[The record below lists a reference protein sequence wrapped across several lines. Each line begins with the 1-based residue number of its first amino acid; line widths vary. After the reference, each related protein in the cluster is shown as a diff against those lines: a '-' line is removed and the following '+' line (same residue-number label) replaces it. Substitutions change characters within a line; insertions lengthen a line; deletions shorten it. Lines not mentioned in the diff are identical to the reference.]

1 MKRQGMIMM
10 MLLLSAVAHAQNRI
24 SYGLRGGLNISSISG
39 KPDLTF
45 YGDPWGDYYVG
56 DKVKKSKSAR
66 PNFNVGGYVLYRLN
80 SKSGF
85 QTELYYSGEG
95 YKGGWI
101 YTYEG
106 TSNVKFTD
114 KYGMLNLPLLFKYS
128 FTDRWYVMGGPQFSF
143 ALGAKHVQYP
153 EGLIAD
159 ILPTMKKATVGILP
173 VVGYSWGKCNLDLR
187 YHAGLTRLVKSQYTL
202 DAKSS
207 VVSVV
212 MSYRLSK
219 TLE

>member
-1 MKRQGMIMM
+1 MM
-10 MLLLSAVAHAQNRI
+10 MLLLSAVAHAQNRM
-24 SYGLRGGLNISSISG
+24 SFGLRGGLNISSING

-56 DKVKKSKSAR
+56 DKVNKSKSAR
-66 PNFNVGGYVLYRLN
+66 SNFNVGGYALYRLN
-80 SKSGF
+80 SKSGI

-114 KYGMLNLPLLFKYS
+114 KYGMLNVPFLFKYN
-128 FTDRWYVMGGPQFSF
+128 FADHWYVMGGPQFSF

-153 EGLIAD
+153 EGLITD

-173 VVGYSWGKCNLDLR
+173 VVGYNWGKCNFDLR
-187 YHAGLTRLVKSQYTL
+187 YHTGITRLVKDQYTL

-212 MSYRLSK
+212 MSYRLAK
-219 TLE
+219 TVE